1 MVALPQGCDG
11 VTPNLVISAWGA
23 RISRVPP
30 VTPFSITFKG
40 VDGIPPRRP
49 VYASWPAEDTIMIRT
64 DISLDLYLES
74 CKRLGEF
81 KLFLAKL

>member
-1 MVALPQGCDG
+1 MGRAYLARPSCYPLLPY
-11 VTPNLVISAWGA
+11 LE
-23 RISRVPP
+23 
-30 VTPFSITFKG
+30 G